1 MCKSNN
7 KKAFTLLELVLVLSL
22 LGILLTFGIPQLSHY
37 TQDACIKKLQLQ
49 VLNLKLTLKA
59 QKQQQLATDWNALY
73 QNLDLKPS
81 ACYFEKQKNGFIAND
96 NGRKAY
102 FVLKNLI
109 LECQHTKST
118 RLHNGESLCDVF

>member
-1 MCKSNN
+1 MTSKHKS
-7 KKAFTLLELVLVLSL
+7 AFTLLELVLVLSL
-22 LGILLTFGIPQLSHY
+22 LGILLSFGIPHFSHY
-37 TQDACIKKLQLQ
+37 TQNACIKKLQLQ

-59 QKQQQLATDWNALY
+59 QKQQRIATDWNALY

-102 FVLKNLI
+102 FVLKPLVF
-109 LECQHTKST
+109 ECQPTKSA
-118 RLHNGESLCDVF
+118 RLNNGESLSDVF

>member
-1 MCKSNN
+1 MSKYQP
-7 KKAFTLLELVLVLSL
+7 AFTLLELVLVLSL
-22 LGILLTFGIPQLSHY
+22 LGILLTFGIPQFSHY
-37 TQDACIKKLQLQ
+37 TQSACIKKLQLQ

-59 QKQQQLATDWNALY
+59 QKQQKLPTDWNVLY

-81 ACYFEKQKNGFIAND
+81 SCSFEKQKNGFIAND

-109 LECQHTKST
+109 LECQHTKSA
-118 RLHNGESLCDVF
+118 RLHNGESLCDIF